1 MAEILEIGML
11 VCFGFSWP
19 MNVVKSYRA
28 RTTKGKSIYFLC
40 FIILG
45 YLCGIGA
52 KLMSGSYKWYVLFFY
67 ILNMLMVSVDL
78 GLYFR
83 NYFIEKREAQ
93 EQENENN

>member
-11 VCFGFSWP
+11 LCFGFSWP
-19 MNVVKSYRA
+19 MNVMKSYRT
-28 RTTKGKSIYFLC
+28 RTTKGKSVYFLC
-40 FIILG
+40 FVILG

-52 KLMSGSYKWYVLFFY
+52 KLIAGNPKWYVLFFY
-67 ILNMLMVSVDL
+67 VLNMLMVSVDL